1 MNALDNLND
10 LILYDFT
17 DVLDRMHLPFPLTTR
32 YLHPEVSHKISKI
45 MRNLVLFTSMILSFW
60 GCSND
65 KDFGGLENIGWNE
78 KPLQITTRYPNY
90 KIHQFYTRI

>member
-1 MNALDNLND
+1 
-10 LILYDFT
+10 
-17 DVLDRMHLPFPLTTR
+17 
-32 YLHPEVSHKISKI
+32 

-78 KPLQITTRYPNY
+78 KPLQITTRILTTKSTNFIQEFKEGSMLGRPVQSTIYTMAYPLI
-90 KIHQFYTRI
+90 KT

>member
-1 MNALDNLND
+1 
-10 LILYDFT
+10 
-17 DVLDRMHLPFPLTTR
+17 
-32 YLHPEVSHKISKI
+32 

-78 KPLQITTRYPNY
+78 KPLQITYPNY

>member
-1 MNALDNLND
+1 
-10 LILYDFT
+10 
-17 DVLDRMHLPFPLTTR
+17 
-32 YLHPEVSHKISKI
+32 

-78 KPLQITTRYPNY
+78 KPLQITTRILTLKSASNLNGNLNCSKELEHYAS
-90 KIHQFYTRI
+90 

>member
-32 YLHPEVSHKISKI
+32 YLHPEVSHKNNKNNYNFF
-45 MRNLVLFTSMILSFW
+45 NLYHYYFKLL
-60 GCSND
+60 GLHKPQRLRCSLEYRLELKTTPNND
-65 KDFGGLENIGWNE
+65 S
-78 KPLQITTRYPNY
+78 YPNY

>member
-1 MNALDNLND
+1 
-10 LILYDFT
+10 
-17 DVLDRMHLPFPLTTR
+17 
-32 YLHPEVSHKISKI
+32 

-78 KPLQITTRYPNY
+78 KPLQITTR
-90 KIHQFYTRI
+90 ILTRSEERRVGKECRSRWSPYH